1 MEAISFRSVSQVQL
15 FFFIWELV
23 HCLANQCLK
32 GKKETAASIGLLST
46 IRAAAWSGSMHLQK
60 NLFVCQKNQCW
71 FTRDS
76 AGLPHPPAR

>member
-60 NLFVCQKNQCW
+60 KPIHVPKKPMLVY
-71 FTRDS
+71 
-76 AGLPHPPAR
+76 ARFRRLASSTC